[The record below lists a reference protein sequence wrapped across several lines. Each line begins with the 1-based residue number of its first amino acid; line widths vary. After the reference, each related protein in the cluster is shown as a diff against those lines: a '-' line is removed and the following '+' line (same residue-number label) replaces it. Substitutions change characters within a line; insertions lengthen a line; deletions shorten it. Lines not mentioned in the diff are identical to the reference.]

1 MKHML
6 SSLLSGAAAGISIEL
21 LAAILLSSALHL
33 GYIMLCPA
41 WLPECVGGEI
51 SRSVFADSIVRS
63 GKHYYQADVKF
74 SKNGLTKTA
83 LTDTMAKKI
92 FRRVCQVKEEMV

>member
-6 SSLLSGAAAGISIEL
+6 PSLLSGAATGISIEL

-33 GYIMLCPA
+33 GYIIRCPA

-51 SRSVFADSIVRS
+51 PAAFL
-63 GKHYYQADVKF
+63 Q
-74 SKNGLTKTA
+74 TA
-83 LTDTMAKKI
+83 LFALAGIIIKQMLNSQRTD
-92 FRRVCQVKEEMV
+92 

>member
-33 GYIMLCPA
+33 GDVMLCPA

-51 SRSVFADSIVRS
+51 PAAFL
-63 GKHYYQADVKF
+63 Q
-74 SKNGLTKTA
+74 TA
-83 LTDTMAKKI
+83 LFALAGIIIKQMLNSRRTD
-92 FRRVCQVKEEMV
+92 

>member
-33 GYIMLCPA
+33 GYVMLCPA
-41 WLPECVGGEI
+41 WLPECVRAEI
-51 SRSVFADSIVRS
+51 PAAFL
-63 GKHYYQADVKF
+63 Q
-74 SKNGLTKTA
+74 TA
-83 LTDTMAKKI
+83 LFALAGIIIKQMLNSRRTD
-92 FRRVCQVKEEMV
+92 

>member
-6 SSLLSGAAAGISIEL
+6 SSLLSGAAAGISIEP

-33 GYIMLCPA
+33 GYVMLCPA

-51 SRSVFADSIVRS
+51 SVAFLS
-63 GKHYYQADVKF
+63 
-74 SKNGLTKTA
+74 TA
-83 LTDTMAKKI
+83 LFALAGIIIKQMLNSQRTD
-92 FRRVCQVKEEMV
+92 

>member
-33 GYIMLCPA
+33 GYVMLCPA
-41 WLPECVGGEI
+41 
-51 SRSVFADSIVRS
+51 
-63 GKHYYQADVKF
+63 
-74 SKNGLTKTA
+74 
-83 LTDTMAKKI
+83 
-92 FRRVCQVKEEMV
+92 

>member
-33 GYIMLCPA
+33 GYVMLCPA

-51 SRSVFADSIVRS
+51 PAVLL
-63 GKHYYQADVKF
+63 Q
-74 SKNGLTKTA
+74 TA
-83 LTDTMAKKI
+83 LFALAGIIIKQTLNSRRTD
-92 FRRVCQVKEEMV
+92 

>member
-6 SSLLSGAAAGISIEL
+6 PSLLSGAAAGISIEL

-33 GYIMLCPA
+33 GYVILCPA

-51 SRSVFADSIVRS
+51 KFPQRFCRQHCSLWQALLSSR
-63 GKHYYQADVKF
+63 
-74 SKNGLTKTA
+74 
-83 LTDTMAKKI
+83 
-92 FRRVCQVKEEMV
+92 C

>member
-6 SSLLSGAAAGISIEL
+6 SSLLSGATTGISIEL

-33 GYIMLCPA
+33 GYIIRCPA

-51 SRSVFADSIVRS
+51 PAAFL
-63 GKHYYQADVKF
+63 Q
-74 SKNGLTKTA
+74 TA
-83 LTDTMAKKI
+83 LFALAGIIIKQMLNSQRTD
-92 FRRVCQVKEEMV
+92 

>member
-33 GYIMLCPA
+33 GYVMLCSA

-51 SRSVFADSIVRS
+51 PAAFL
-63 GKHYYQADVKF
+63 Q
-74 SKNGLTKTA
+74 TA
-83 LTDTMAKKI
+83 LFALAGIIIKQMLNSQRTD
-92 FRRVCQVKEEMV
+92 

>member
-33 GYIMLCPA
+33 GYVMLCPA

-51 SRSVFADSIVRS
+51 PAAFL
-63 GKHYYQADVKF
+63 Q
-74 SKNGLTKTA
+74 TA
-83 LTDTMAKKI
+83 LFAPAGIIIKQMLNSQRTD
-92 FRRVCQVKEEMV
+92 

>member
-33 GYIMLCPA
+33 GYVILCPA

-51 SRSVFADSIVRS
+51 PAAF
-63 GKHYYQADVKF
+63 
-74 SKNGLTKTA
+74 LPTA
-83 LTDTMAKKI
+83 LFALAGIIIKQMLNSRRTD
-92 FRRVCQVKEEMV
+92 

>member
-33 GYIMLCPA
+33 GYVMLCPA

-51 SRSVFADSIVRS
+51 PAAFCRQHCSLWQALLSSR
-63 GKHYYQADVKF
+63 
-74 SKNGLTKTA
+74 
-83 LTDTMAKKI
+83 
-92 FRRVCQVKEEMV
+92 C

>member
-6 SSLLSGAAAGISIEL
+6 SSMLSGAATGISIEL

-33 GYIMLCPA
+33 GYIIRCPA

-51 SRSVFADSIVRS
+51 PAAFL
-63 GKHYYQADVKF
+63 Q
-74 SKNGLTKTA
+74 TA
-83 LTDTMAKKI
+83 LFALAGIIIKQMLNSQRTD
-92 FRRVCQVKEEMV
+92 

>member
-6 SSLLSGAAAGISIEL
+6 SSLLSGAAAGISIEP

-33 GYIMLCPA
+33 GYVILCPA

-51 SRSVFADSIVRS
+51 PEAFL
-63 GKHYYQADVKF
+63 Q
-74 SKNGLTKTA
+74 TA
-83 LTDTMAKKI
+83 LFALAGIIIKQTLNSRRTD
-92 FRRVCQVKEEMV
+92 

>member
-21 LAAILLSSALHL
+21 LAAILLSSSLHL
-33 GYIMLCPA
+33 GYAMLCPA

-51 SRSVFADSIVRS
+51 PAVFL
-63 GKHYYQADVKF
+63 Q
-74 SKNGLTKTA
+74 TA
-83 LTDTMAKKI
+83 LFALAGIIIKQMLNSRRTD
-92 FRRVCQVKEEMV
+92 

>member
-6 SSLLSGAAAGISIEL
+6 SSLLSGAATGISIEL

-33 GYIMLCPA
+33 GYIIRCPA

-51 SRSVFADSIVRS
+51 PEAFL
-63 GKHYYQADVKF
+63 Q
-74 SKNGLTKTA
+74 TA
-83 LTDTMAKKI
+83 LFALAGIIIKQMLNSQRTD
-92 FRRVCQVKEEMV
+92 